1 MNNTINNYSTAFT
14 SGSLLFK
21 ESEAFI
27 AEINDASKYMAG
39 DEVVGYN
46 FIPVNSERSKKILGS
61 EINKR
66 LLYLKNEKFI
76 ELYRVSDKL
85 NKHLILFYSFS
96 KTYQIIVDFM
106 FETILSKWYNL
117 DFEVSSDDFQNFIY
131 KQMDSHQELESLTA
145 NTQKK
150 ISQVVIRALNELG
163 ILKDNKL
170 QKLEFDYQ
178 VLKSIALNGDSW
190 FLELVFL
197 NESERKEI
205 IGE

>member
-46 FIPVNSERSKKILGS
+46 CIPVNSERSKKILGS